1 MASWR
6 EMTRNGVQLACRVFG
21 GAGPPVLLRHG
32 LAGLADEWAQTA
44 SWLTARCRVVAL
56 DARGHGRSERFPA
69 DVSRDAVVADA
80 AFMVEQ
86 LGLQPVVLVGQS
98 VGGLTA
104 LSLAARRPELV
115 RGLVLVD
122 AIPSGGEG
130 VEEAVSAT
138 AGALRGWPASFG
150 SRSDAYAFFAERF
163 GAGLAAEAWTS
174 GLERVDN
181 GWQPRFDVEV
191 MAQTLRE
198 AVSVP
203 SWEEWEGI
211 TCPTLLVPAGDG
223 MVEPE
228 TARQMTERLATAQL
242 VEIADAA
249 HDVHLDRPD
258 EWRDALTGFLDSLDG
273 QMASR
278 GSDYCQP
285 TCTGPAIRP
294 RSARTR

>member
-1 MASWR
+1 MADAAWCYEWLMAIWS
-6 EMTRNGVQLACRVFG
+6 EMIRDGVRLTCRDFG
-21 GAGPPVLLRHG
+21 GDGPSVLLLHG
-32 LAGLADEWAQTA
+32 LAGHTDEWAQTA

-80 AFMVEQ
+80 VFVVEQ
-86 LGLQPVVLVGQS
+86 LRLQPVVVVGQS

-122 AIPSGGEG
+122 ASPSGGGEG

-138 AGALRGWPASFG
+138 ARALREWPASFG
-150 SRSDAYAFFAERF
+150 SRSDAHAFFAERF
-163 GAGLAAEAWTS
+163 GGGLAAEAWTS
-174 GLERVDN
+174 GLERVEN

-191 MAQTLRE
+191 MAQTLRG
-198 AVSVP
+198 AISLP
-203 SWEEWEGI
+203 SWQEWDSI
-211 TCPTLLVPAGDG
+211 TCPALVVRAGNG

-228 TARQMTERLATAQL
+228 TAREMTDRLSRAQL

-258 EWRDALTGFLDSLDG
+258 EWREALTGFLDSLD
-273 QMASR
+273 
-278 GSDYCQP
+278 
-285 TCTGPAIRP
+285 
-294 RSARTR
+294 